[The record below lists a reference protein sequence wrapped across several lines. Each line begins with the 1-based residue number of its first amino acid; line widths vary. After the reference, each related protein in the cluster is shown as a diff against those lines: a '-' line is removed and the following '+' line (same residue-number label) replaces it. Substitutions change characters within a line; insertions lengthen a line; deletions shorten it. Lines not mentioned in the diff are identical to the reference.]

1 MAQNVLA
8 AVDFDGNFVYVLTGW
23 EGAAHDN
30 FVLRGALSR
39 FNFVVPPDRFYLADS
54 GYANTRNFITPYR
67 NHPYHLGTFRRRS
80 IASRYL
86 SPEDLFNHKHA
97 QLRNIVE
104 KTFGVVKKRFKIL
117 QFMRPYN
124 YKRQCRIVIAC
135 CILHNFIRKHTD
147 VPTIMWDINTVEE
160 EDEDNDEEDEGVA
173 PDPVIAAS
181 IDVDATEIGAN
192 IRQEIRD
199 WFWTHRAT

>member
-8 AVDFDGNFVYVLTGW
+8 AVDFNGNFVYVLAGW

-30 FVLRGALSR
+30 IVLRGALSR
-39 FNFVVPPDRFYLADS
+39 FKFSVPPDRFYLADS
-54 GYANTRNFITPYR
+54 SYANTRNFITPYR
-67 NHPYHLGTFRRRS
+67 NHPYHLAVFRRRS
-80 IASRYL
+80 RANRYL

-117 QFMRPYN
+117 QFMRPYD
-124 YKRQCRIVIAC
+124 YKRQCKIIIAC
-135 CILHNFIRKHTD
+135 CILHNFIRKHTEMPTTR
-147 VPTIMWDINTVEE
+147 VPMDTSE
-160 EDEDNDEEDEGVA
+160 EDNEDSDEEDEAGL
-173 PDPVIAAS
+173 DPITTAS

-192 IRQEIRD
+192 IRQEMRD
-199 WFWTHRAT
+199 WFWAHRAN

>member
-8 AVDFDGNFVYVLTGW
+8 AVDFDGNFVYVLVGW

-30 FVLRGALSR
+30 IVLRGALSR
-39 FNFVVPPDRFYLADS
+39 FNFSVQQDRFYLADS

-67 NHPYHLGTFRRRS
+67 NHPYHLAVFRRRS
-80 IASRYL
+80 RANRYL

-104 KTFGVVKKRFKIL
+104 KTFGVVKKKFKIL
-117 QFMRPYN
+117 HFMRPYD
-124 YKRQCRIVIAC
+124 YKRQCKIVIAC
-135 CILHNFIRKHTD
+135 CILHNFIRKHTE
-147 VPTIMWDINTVEE
+147 VPTTREMGNTSDEDNEDNAE
-160 EDEDNDEEDEGVA
+160 EDEVGS
-173 PDPVIAAS
+173 DPITTAS

-192 IRQEIRD
+192 IRQEMRD
-199 WFWTHRAT
+199 WFWAHHAN